1 MEGKPRWPFI
11 HKTTLVYAKEK
22 LNIYTYIHIV
32 FSTIH
37 DAYIYVIRIANTSQ
51 KRSHSRGEEYKFE
64 KRICKIYLAS

>member
-1 MEGKPRWPFI
+1 MAVHTEDNTCICKR
-11 HKTTLVYAKEK
+11 KVKY
-22 LNIYTYIHIV
+22 IYTYIHIV

-64 KRICKIYLAS
+64 KRICKIYLSS